1 MSIANELNRITSA
14 KGDIVTAIEAKGVDV
29 PEGTTLDAM
38 SELIDLI
45 GYGAGVFCCALHTE
59 HSGQRA
65 DIACRTLG
73 FYWRSFRRRVHVGYR
88 QSVRLYNA
96 SARYKLFLR
105 RLWTAS

>member
-45 GYGAGVFCCALHTE
+45 G
-59 HSGQRA
+59 
-65 DIACRTLG
+65 
-73 FYWRSFRRRVHVGYR
+73 
-88 QSVRLYNA
+88 
-96 SARYKLFLR
+96 ARPF
-105 RLWTAS
+105 

>member
-45 GYGAGVFCCALHTE
+45 GRAGHFKNRKCYMR
-59 HSGQRA
+59 RA
-65 DIACRTLG
+65 DMSGCIL
-73 FYWRSFRRRVHVGYR
+73 
-88 QSVRLYNA
+88 
-96 SARYKLFLR
+96 
-105 RLWTAS
+105 